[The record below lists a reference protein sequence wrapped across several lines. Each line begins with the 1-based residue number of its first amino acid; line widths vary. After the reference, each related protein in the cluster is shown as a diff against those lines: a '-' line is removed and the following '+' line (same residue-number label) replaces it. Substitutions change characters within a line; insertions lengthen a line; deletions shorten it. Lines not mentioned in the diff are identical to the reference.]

1 MRAAEAIGQ
10 SEVREDSMRIH
21 ETFALGAFVVGLLV
35 STARAEAA
43 VPEQVLALDAT
54 LGQLPESLAVD
65 ERGNFYL
72 SLGSQVAKVS
82 ASLGVTTLATLPIP
96 TGGFA
101 TGVKISP
108 RGDLFV
114 AAGAFDP
121 ALDSS
126 YVFKVDKRT
135 GSVAVVA
142 DLDPD
147 GFPNDMAFN
156 DAGATFLTDSALGV
170 IWKIPQGGPASI
182 WLSDPLLPGNPN
194 AAAFGAPFGA
204 NGIAFDQKKKTLYVS
219 NTDLGAI
226 LQIRVLPN
234 GAPGDVEV
242 FAADAELVG
251 ADGIAFDRSGTLY
264 VAVNTQDQLAT
275 VDKRGRVSIVAH
287 GGLLDGPSSLAFGVA
302 ACDRHTLFSTNFAI
316 SRASGTQPGVP
327 NPGILALRV
336 STPGLPLP

>member
-1 MRAAEAIGQ
+1 
-10 SEVREDSMRIH
+10 
-21 ETFALGAFVVGLLV
+21 
-35 STARAEAA
+35 
-43 VPEQVLALDAT
+43 VLALDPT
-54 LGQLPESLAVD
+54 LGQLPESMAVD
-65 ERGNFYL
+65 DHGNFYL
-72 SLGSQVAKVS
+72 SIGAQVAKVS
-82 ASLGVTTLATLPIP
+82 SSLAVTTLATLPIP
-96 TGGFA
+96 AGGFA
-101 TGVKISP
+101 TGVKFGP

-121 ALDSS
+121 SLDASF
-126 YVFKVDKRT
+126 VFKVDKRT

-147 GFPNDMAFN
+147 GFPNDMAFD
-156 DAGATFLTDSALGV
+156 DAGALFLTDSALGV
-170 IWKIPQGGPASI
+170 VWKVRPGGAPSI
-182 WLSDPLLPGNPN
+182 WLSDPLLQGNPN
-194 AAAFGAPFGA
+194 APVFGAPFGA
-204 NGIAFDQKKKTLYVS
+204 NGIAFDQKKKTLYVA

-242 FAADAELVG
+242 FATDSRLLG

-275 VDKRGRVSIVAH
+275 VDKRGRVSVVAH

-302 ACDRHTLFSTNFAI
+302 PCDHHTLFITNFAI

-327 NPGILALRV
+327 NPGILSIRV
-336 STPGLPLP
+336 STPGLSLP